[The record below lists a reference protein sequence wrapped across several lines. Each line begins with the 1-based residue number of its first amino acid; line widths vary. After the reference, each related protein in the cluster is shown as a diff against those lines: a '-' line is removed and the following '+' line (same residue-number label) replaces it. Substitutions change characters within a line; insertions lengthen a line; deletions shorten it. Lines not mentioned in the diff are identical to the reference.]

1 MRQKLVKYRF
11 QIFSVLSA
19 ITALALV
26 RNYEDMLFYDPF
38 LNFFKG
44 QYSHQPLPEL
54 VEWKLYLNLFFRYVV
69 NTLLSLFMIHAL
81 FKNNEFLKLASVLYV
96 VFFIILLALFILTI
110 HVFSDRLMLLFYIR
124 RFIIQ
129 PIFLLLFI
137 PGFYFQQYDLKISKS

>member
-11 QIFSVLSA
+11 QIFSVLIA

-54 VEWKLYLNLFFRYVV
+54 IEWKLYLNLFFRYLV

-129 PIFLLLFI
+129 PIVCCYGI
-137 PGFYFQQYDLKISKS
+137 PTSSCLSISS